1 MRHIIIRFLLP
12 VLLVT
17 SGCIFKQS
25 HSSVALRN
33 QSIPIFLEMPRNN
46 FVFEHVAPTL
56 YQAMHRHL
64 LRVGYK
70 LVDKNSDGYT
80 IRLTIIKLHP
90 STKYVSSQV
99 TLLGQEMTLD
109 VQCELLDFKQK
120 VIVEKKF
127 SFSRLLSKPQHPSM
141 NSDFED
147 YVYTQLCQ
155 HAAPRIEFF
164 VRAPLLK
171 AFKNN

>member
-1 MRHIIIRFLLP
+1 MRHIIICFLLP
-12 VLLVT
+12 VLLLS
-17 SGCIFKQS
+17 SGCISQKA

-33 QSIPIFLEMPRNN
+33 QSIPVFLEMPTNN

-70 LVDKNSDGYT
+70 LVDKGSDGYT
-80 IRLTIIKLHP
+80 IRINIIKLHP
-90 STKYVSSQV
+90 TTKFVSSQV

-120 VIVEKKF
+120 VIAEKNF
-127 SFSRLLSKPQHPSM
+127 SFSRLLSKPRHPSM
-141 NSDFED
+141 TNDFED

-155 HAAPRIEFF
+155 RAAPRIEFF